1 MKYRIWLTVDFF
13 ENGAAKEFLPTPA
26 KYLSEQL
33 TKYDDVKLIKD
44 DYFGFVIEVF
54 FSEGTLKDLIIRFLK
69 TNDFTIY
76 ALDGSITDVIDDI
89 SSEISEEDIK
99 EFIDEEPEESEIEN
113 FFGLKK
119 EKPKNNPQSDGI
131 PPVPPKTDEK
141 HDLEKIINTI
151 HGIREILYKEVKGQN
166 HVIEQVV
173 NGYFGIEAL
182 PNKNKGPK
190 GVFLF
195 AGPPGVGKTML
206 AKLMSEKLDMPCLL
220 VQMSEYSEQN
230 AADTFIGT
238 NGTYKNSAPGKVT
251 SFVSENPK
259 SLLIFDEFEKAH
271 HSILNIFLQIL
282 DNGVVADI
290 NTQKDVS
297 FKDTIIIMTSNAG
310 RNIYQDE
317 QVNIPSLNSKII
329 MNALQTDVNPVTN
342 NNFFSPALLS
352 RMNTGIVTMFNK
364 LEPYFLRIIL
374 ANELEKSL
382 ETFSKQYNINVN
394 VDTDVV
400 SMLLYSMGGSADARS
415 LVGLA
420 NNFIKK
426 ELFDILDLAAKGNV
440 DINNIKNINFTVNKE
455 NAPMDVLDLLIP
467 KDVTILFICKEE
479 CKQLLESISIP
490 NVRILCASSLADAKV
505 YLRGDVTFVA
515 IDLLVNPK
523 DKSNLPASLEDINS
537 DGIDI
542 YNYIKDYYSEV
553 ALYIL
558 NNKIDGYNDSDFQKF
573 LTIGAR
579 DILHLDREN
588 ISQISEE
595 IELLKSKSLVEK
607 SSKKLNNSNQM
618 VSYNCAQYFNGDTV
632 DVKLQRLTL
641 KRNIYMEDTED
652 VLSDLSRPTVKFDD
666 VIGAEDAK
674 ETLKD
679 FLKYLKNPKKYIE
692 SGVRPPRGVLLYGAP
707 GTGKTLLAKALA
719 GESNVAFIQKNAT
732 EFFKR
737 YVGESPESVRSMF
750 KQARKYAPAIIFVD
764 ECDAFAKKRTGS
776 DTSRSEEEIL
786 TTFLSE
792 LDGFTF
798 DAKKPVL
805 LVVATNYEI
814 SGNGST
820 VLDPAFVRRF
830 DRKIRIDLPNT
841 KEREQFLNYY
851 LNKHG
856 ISTISDKTIE
866 NIAQRTYG
874 YSPANLEMII
884 ELAIR
889 NAKGNDVTDEILT
902 EAIDIDANGKE
913 HKWSEE
919 TIIKTS
925 YHEAGHV
932 LINWLCGK
940 KPTFVTNVSR
950 GNYGGYMIPEI
961 DESDYSMTKDEI
973 LDDICC
979 SLGGRAAEILVYGEN
994 QGITTG
1000 ASGDLRSATA
1010 SARALI
1016 TKYGMNGDSLVS
1028 FEHNDYGDAVDEKLF
1043 RDINTILAEQL
1054 KRAIRL
1060 LDENRGKLDIL
1071 TQELFK
1077 KNSLTKD
1084 DIINILSEAK

>member
-26 KYLSEQL
+26 KYFIEQL
-33 TKYDDVKLIKD
+33 NLNGFSAELIKD
-44 DYFGFVIEVF
+44 DYFGFVVD
-54 FSEGTLKDLIIRFLK
+54 TLLDENKIKDYLCKILK
-69 TNDFTIY
+69 TNNVTIY
-76 ALDGSITDVIDDI
+76 ALDGEIKDVVDEIFHFDEKEKNEELKVEETSSSEDSFINLTKETANNNTPQEKSKIDDKP
-89 SSEISEEDIK
+89 D
-99 EFIDEEPEESEIEN
+99 
-113 FFGLKK
+113 LK
-119 EKPKNNPQSDGI
+119 
-131 PPVPPKTDEK
+131 
-141 HDLEKIINTI
+141 KIINTI
-151 HGIREILYKEVKGQN
+151 NEVRDILYRDIKGQN
-166 HVIEQVV
+166 HVIEQVL

-182 PNKNKGPK
+182 PNNNKGPR

-206 AKLMSEKLDMPCLL
+206 AKLMSEKLGMPFLI

-259 SLLIFDEFEKAH
+259 SILVFDEFEKAH

-329 MNALQTDVNPVTN
+329 MNALQTDINPVTN

-374 ANELEKSL
+374 ANELSRSFEN
-382 ETFSKQYNINVN
+382 FSNQYNININ
-394 VDTDVV
+394 FDEDVV

-426 ELFDILDLAAKGNV
+426 ELFELLDLALKGNV
-440 DINNIKNINFTVNKE
+440 DINKIKNINFKVNKE
-455 NAPMDVLDLLIP
+455 NAPIEVLDLFTP

-479 CKQLLESISIP
+479 VKKLLEDISIS
-490 NVRILCASSLADAKV
+490 NVRIRCASTLEDAKIC
-505 YLRGDVTFVA
+505 LRGDVTFVA
-515 IDLLVNPK
+515 VDLLVNPK
-523 DKSNLPASLEDINS
+523 DESNIPASLEDINS
-537 DGIDI
+537 DGIEI
-542 YNYIKDYYSEV
+542 YNYIKDFYREV

-558 NNKIDGYNDSDFQKF
+558 NDKVNGYADSDFLKF
-573 LTIGAR
+573 LTYGAR
-579 DILHLDREN
+579 DILHLDRKN
-588 ISQISEE
+588 TIQLVEE

-607 SSKKLNNSNQM
+607 SSKTLSNSNQM
-618 VSYNCAQYFNGDTV
+618 VSYNCAQYFNGETV
-632 DVKLQRLTL
+632 DVILQRLSL
-641 KRNIYMEDTED
+641 KRNIFMEDSAD
-652 VLSDLSRPTVKFDD
+652 ILSDLSRPTVKFDD

-737 YVGESPESVRSMF
+737 YVGEGPESVRSMF

-798 DAKKPVL
+798 DVKKPVL

-874 YSPANLEMII
+874 YSPANIEMII

-889 NAKGNDVTDEILT
+889 NAKGEDVTDKILV
-902 EAIDIDANGKE
+902 EAVDLDANGKE
-913 HKWSEE
+913 HKWSKEVM
-919 TIIKTS
+919 IKTS

-950 GNYGGYMIPEI
+950 GSYGGYMIPEI
-961 DESDYSMTKDEI
+961 DESDYTMTKDEI

-979 SLGGRAAEILVYGEN
+979 SLGGRAAEILVYGEK

-1010 SARALI
+1010 NARALI
-1016 TKYGMNGDSLVS
+1016 TKYGMNGDSLIS
-1028 FEHNDYGDAVDEKLF
+1028 FEHSDYGDAIEEKIYN
-1043 RDINTILAEQL
+1043 DINNILNEQL
-1054 KRAIRL
+1054 NRAIRL
-1060 LDENRGKLDIL
+1060 LNENKNKLDIL
-1071 TQELFK
+1071 TQELVK
-1077 KNSLTKD
+1077 KNSLTKN
-1084 DIINILSEAK
+1084 DIINILSEVK